1 MNIMISWAMLRLSK
15 LVSMMLSTPLRM
27 FHLSRTMSW
36 LNRRGYEVGAG
47 LVWII
52 CLMMM
57 WLLLLARS
65 LMMLLSGVGGVCLA
79 LLMADIVMGL
89 LGACMV
95 RYGLTGWWE
104 RNTGLICGQRNRF
117 V

>member
-36 LNRRGYEVGAG
+36 
-47 LVWII
+47 
-52 CLMMM
+52 MMM
-57 WLLLLARS
+57 WLLLLAKS
-65 LMMLLSGVGGVCLA
+65 LMLLLSGVGGVCLA

-95 RYGLTGWWE
+95 RYGLTGWRE